1 MSSLSLNKY
10 QSAFALRMPYIAFW
24 FNSLILGVFSTI
36 ITPNFLWAAEKIFL
50 IYGPINLSVRVESLA
65 TFAHQGTVNQELKFY
80 LDKLSPDQQN
90 QFRKLLLRN
99 TKIDPILLS
108 RFLNS
113 KFGESIL
120 TQLGEIISI
129 QGGRNGN
136 YALRGAMVQTALNT
150 QELNLLDIL
159 HNLPTDIQLRLDQI
173 FEIIKAIDKT
183 IEETKLLTQ
192 EMAQL
197 STLDASQDNSVNFNA
212 LPDITQQGEFKFTEE
227 NITLKDKKR
236 NREFYVHLYRPE
248 LNRAE
253 KIFVIVISH
262 GLAARPENFAKYARN
277 LASYGYLVVLPQHA
291 GSDFEQIKNMISG
304 QSREIFSPQE
314 FVDRPLDISY
324 LLDELERRN
333 TTEFLGK
340 LDLNNVGVFGQS
352 FGGYTALALAGA
364 EIDFDNLSRDCNSK
378 LSYLNLSLVVQCRA
392 LDLSRQ
398 NYNFRDSRVKAVIAL
413 NPFDRSLFGDKGL
426 SKIDIP
432 VLLVSGAYDPATP
445 IIFEQILSF
454 YSLNTFDKYI
464 TLIEGQAHLD
474 FGELDN
480 NLRQKLTSLARVE
493 LAKPELINRYNN
505 ATILA
510 FFQVYISKREIFRNY
525 LKPSYAAYLSKN
537 QQFKFYLINYSLGN
551 QLSKT
556 VDKFHWKN

>member
-1 MSSLSLNKY
+1 
-10 QSAFALRMPYIAFW
+10 MPPIAFW
-24 FNSLILGVFSTI
+24 FNCLILGFFSTI
-36 ITPNFLWAAEKIFL
+36 ITPSSLWAAEKIFL
-50 IYGPINLSVRVESLA
+50 IYGPINLSVKVESLA
-65 TFAHQGTVNQELKFY
+65 TFAHQGTINQELSFY

-90 QFRKLLLRN
+90 QLRKLLLTT
-99 TKIDPILLS
+99 TKIDPLLLS
-108 RFLNS
+108 RFLNT

-120 TQLGEIISI
+120 SQLGEIISI
-129 QGGRNGN
+129 KGGRNGN
-136 YALRGAMVQTALNT
+136 YALRGAVVQTALDT
-150 QELNLLDIL
+150 QELNLLNIL
-159 HNLPTDIQLRLDQI
+159 HNLPNNIQLTLDQV
-173 FEIIKAIDKT
+173 FEIIKSIDKT

-192 EMAQL
+192 EIAQL
-197 STLDASQDNSVNFNA
+197 SILDASQDNSVNFNT
-212 LPDITQQGEFKFTEE
+212 LPDITQRGGFKFTEE
-227 NITLKDKKR
+227 NITLKDKNR
-236 NREFYVHLYRPE
+236 NREFYVHLYKPE

-277 LASYGYLVVLPQHA
+277 LASYGYFVVLPQHT
-291 GSDFEQIKNMISG
+291 GSDFKQIKNMING
-304 QSREIFSPQE
+304 QSREVFSSQE
-314 FVDRPLDISY
+314 FVDRPLDVSY

-333 TTEFLGK
+333 TTEFGGK

-364 EIDFDNLSRDCNSK
+364 EIDFENLERDCNSK

-392 LDLSRQ
+392 LDLPRQ
-398 NYNFRDSRVKAVIAL
+398 NYNFKDSRVKAVIAL
-413 NPFDRSLFGDKGL
+413 NPFDYSLFGDKGL

-445 IIFEQILSF
+445 IIFEQIRSF
-454 YSLNTFDKYI
+454 YSFNTSDKYI

-474 FGELDN
+474 FGELDD
-480 NLRQKLTSLARVE
+480 NLRQKLTSLAKVE

-510 FFQVYISKREIFRNY
+510 FFQVYISGREMFRNY
-525 LKPSYAAYLSKN
+525 LKPSYTAYLSKN
-537 QQFKFYLINYSLGN
+537 QQFKFYLINYTLGN

-556 VDKFHWKN
+556 IDKFQWRN